1 VEIERLLGRII
12 DRVGV
17 GDAACTMN
25 GMHDR

>member
-1 VEIERLLGRII
+1 MEIERLKGRMI

>member
-1 VEIERLLGRII
+1 MEIERLEGRMI